1 MENSIYGKTDQDI
14 YFTHA
19 FLSSDV
25 KRDFIMMKN
34 LPILIEFL
42 Y

>member
-1 MENSIYGKTDQDI
+1 MENSIYGKTDQNI

-25 KRDFIMMKN
+25 KRFYNDEKFAN
-34 LPILIEFL
+34 FD
-42 Y
+42 